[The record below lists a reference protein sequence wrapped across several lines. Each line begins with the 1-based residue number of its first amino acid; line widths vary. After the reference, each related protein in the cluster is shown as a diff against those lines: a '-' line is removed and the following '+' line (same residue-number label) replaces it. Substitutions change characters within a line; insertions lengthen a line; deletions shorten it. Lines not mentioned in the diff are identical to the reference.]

1 MHDPGIQSVRPRPVF
16 LSLGFRPF
24 FTAAAV
30 FAVLSMLG
38 WMQFYV
44 FESGWPYGGLSAVVW
59 HAHEMIYGYAMAV
72 IAGFLLTAVRNWTG
86 IPTLQGLPLLLLL
99 LLWAGGRIL
108 ILGGESAALA
118 GAAVADTLF
127 ATLLLIA
134 IARPVITTRQW
145 RQTGIL
151 SKVALLPCA
160 NLLFYTGVLGYF
172 PQGVRAGLYTGLYLI
187 VALIL
192 VMARRVLPFFIEKG
206 VGYSV
211 RLTNRRWVDSAGLL
225 VFFLF
230 WIADILR
237 PDSPAAAALAAL
249 LCLLHALRMAGWY
262 TPGIRR
268 RPLLWSLYGGYGFLV
283 IGFALK
289 AAVPIVGISPQLAL
303 HAFAYGGIGLFTLG
317 MMTRVSI
324 AHTGRDILA
333 PRPLLFWMFAGLL
346 LGAIIRVL
354 LPLAEPAQY
363 VVWIGLSQTL
373 WIAAFTAFLFTCLPM
388 LIKPAAISPGT
399 ENNS

>member
-1 MHDPGIQSVRPRPVF
+1 MPLHEPEIPPARPQPVF

-24 FTAAAV
+24 FAAAAI
-30 FAVLSMLG
+30 FAVLSMLA

-44 FESGWPYGGLSAVVW
+44 FGRGWPPGGLTAVIW

-86 IPTLQGLPLLLLL
+86 VPTPQGLPLLLLL
-99 LLWAGGRIL
+99 LLWVAGRLL
-108 ILGGESAALA
+108 ILAGEGTGLASAALA
-118 GAAVADTLF
+118 ETLF

-134 IARPVITTRQW
+134 IARPVIKTRQW
-145 RQTGIL
+145 KQTGIL

-160 NLLFYTGVLGYF
+160 NLLFYAGALGYY
-172 PQGVRAGLYTGLYLI
+172 PQGVRAGLYSGLYLI
-187 VALIL
+187 VALVL

-206 VGYSV
+206 VGYPI
-211 RLTNRRWVDSAGLL
+211 RLTNRRGLDSAGLL
-225 VFFLF
+225 AFFLF
-230 WIADILR
+230 WIADILQ
-237 PDSPAAAALAAL
+237 PDGLAAAVLAGL
-249 LCLLHALRMAGWY
+249 LFILHTLRMAGWY
-262 TPGIRR
+262 TPGIWR

-289 AAVPIVGISPQLAL
+289 AAVPIFGVSPLFAL

-324 AHTGRDILA
+324 AHTGRDILV
-333 PRPLLFWMFAGLL
+333 PRPILFWMFAALGI
-346 LGAIIRVL
+346 GAIIRVL
-354 LPLAEPAQY
+354 LPLADPAHY
-363 VVWIGLSQTL
+363 MLWIGLSQAF

-388 LIKPAAISPGT
+388 LLKPPRRDGQT
-399 ENNS
+399 G

>member
-1 MHDPGIQSVRPRPVF
+1 VAAPIHEREIRPQPVF

-24 FTAAAV
+24 FTAAAA
-30 FAVLSMLG
+30 FAILSMLV
-38 WMQFYV
+38 WMQVYV
-44 FESGWPYGGLSAVVW
+44 FALGWPSGGTTAAVW

-72 IAGFLLTAVRNWTG
+72 IAGFLLTAVCNWTG
-86 IPTLQGLPLLLLL
+86 VPALQGLPLLLLL
-99 LLWAGGRIL
+99 LLWTAGRIL
-108 ILGGESAALA
+108 IPGGGYTALA

-134 IARPVITTRQW
+134 IARPVIKSRQW

-160 NLLFYTGVLGYF
+160 NLLFYAAVLGYF
-172 PQGVRAGLYTGLYLI
+172 PQGVRAGLYSGLYLI
-187 VALIL
+187 IALIL

-206 VGYSV
+206 VGYPV
-211 RLTNRRWVDSAGLL
+211 RLANRRWLDIAGLL
-225 VFFLF
+225 AFFIF
-230 WIADILR
+230 WIADILQ
-237 PDSPAAAALAAL
+237 PDGLPAAALAGL
-249 LCLLHALRMAGWY
+249 LFILHTFRMTDWY
-262 TPGIRR
+262 TPGIWQ

-289 AAVPIVGISPQLAL
+289 AAVPLVGVSPLLAL

-333 PRPLLFWMFAGLL
+333 PRPILFWMFTALAF
-346 LGAIIRVL
+346 GAIIRVIP
-354 LPLAEPAQY
+354 PLVAPAQY
-363 VVWIGLSQTL
+363 VLWIGLSQTL
-373 WIAAFTAFLFTCLPM
+373 WIAAFAVFLFTCLPM
-388 LIKPAAISPGT
+388 LLKPSLDDGRAG
-399 ENNS
+399 

>member
-1 MHDPGIQSVRPRPVF
+1 MLVWMQVY
-16 LSLGFRPF
+16 
-24 FTAAAV
+24 V
-30 FAVLSMLG
+30 FARR
-38 WMQFYV
+38 WP
-44 FESGWPYGGLSAVVW
+44 SGELPAAVW

-86 IPTLQGLPLLLLL
+86 SPTLRGTPLLLLF
-99 LLWAGGRIL
+99 LLWTAGRIL
-108 ILGGESAALA
+108 ILGGENMALT

-134 IARPVITTRQW
+134 IARPVIKTRQW

-211 RLTNRRWVDSAGLL
+211 RLTNRRWLDIAGLL
-225 VFFLF
+225 AFFLF
-230 WIADILR
+230 WIADILQ
-237 PDSPAAAALAAL
+237 PDGLPAAVLAGL
-249 LCLLHALRMAGWY
+249 LFILHSLRMAGWY
-262 TPGIRR
+262 TQGIWR

-283 IGFALK
+283 TGFALK
-289 AAVPIVGISPQLAL
+289 AAVPIAGVSPLPAL
-303 HAFAYGGIGLFTLG
+303 HAFSFGGIGLFTLG

-333 PRPLLFWMFAGLL
+333 PGSMLFWMFAAMAF
-346 LGAIIRVL
+346 GAIIRIIPPLVMPAHYVL
-354 LPLAEPAQY
+354 
-363 VVWIGLSQTL
+363 WIGLSQAL
-373 WIAAFTAFLFTCLPM
+373 WMAAFTAFLFTCLPM
-388 LIKPAAISPGT
+388 LLKPSLGDRRAG
-399 ENNS
+399 

>member
-1 MHDPGIQSVRPRPVF
+1 VREPENQPPRPQDVF

-30 FAVLSMLG
+30 FALLSMLA
-38 WMQFYV
+38 WMLVYV
-44 FESGWPYGGLSAVVW
+44 FARGWPSVGLPAVVW

-86 IPTLQGLPLLLLL
+86 VATPQGLPLLLLL
-99 LLWAGGRIL
+99 LVWAAGRLL
-108 ILGGESAALA
+108 ILGGTHTTLA

-127 ATLLLIA
+127 AILLLIA
-134 IARPVITTRQW
+134 IARPVIKARQW
-145 RQTGIL
+145 QQTGIL

-160 NLLFYTGVLGYF
+160 NLLFYAAALGYF
-172 PQGVRAGLYTGLYLI
+172 PQAERAGLYSGLYLV

-211 RLTNRRWVDSAGLL
+211 HLINRRWLDSAGLVL
-225 VFFLF
+225 FFLF
-230 WIADILR
+230 WIADVLQ
-237 PDSPAAAALAAL
+237 PDSPAGAALSGL
-249 LCLLHALRMAGWY
+249 LCVLHALKMAGWY
-262 TPGIRR
+262 TPGIWQ

-289 AAVPIVGISPQLAL
+289 AAVPVSGVSPLLAV

-333 PRPLLFWMFAGLL
+333 PFPLLFWMFAALL
-346 LGAIIRVL
+346 VGATVRVL
-354 LPLAEPAQY
+354 LPLVEPARY
-363 VVWIGLSQTL
+363 LFWIGLSQTL
-373 WIAAFTAFLFTCLPM
+373 WIAAFAAFLFACLPM
-388 LIKPAAISPGT
+388 LLKPSRGDGRAG
-399 ENNS
+399 